1 MDSYFEVVKTA
12 AKHFRNQ
19 IAQKYATQL
28 RHSFQ
33 PQTPET
39 DERQSVYNC
48 ERPVSQNVINSA
60 LKKSV
65 SQTERRL
72 KYASFGSGPAKN
84 RRNKGFREVT
94 TNSQSNPQ
102 ASTAPLTSNQQ
113 FNPDLLSNRPD
124 SYQAAPQPS
133 NYSDLLDGIH
143 NIGLFEIYL
152 SSPMVQFA
160 EYLEKGY
167 V

>member
-1 MDSYFEVVKTA
+1 VDSYFEVVKTA

-19 IAQKYATQL
+19 IAHRYATQL
-28 RHSFQ
+28 RHSVQ

-39 DERQSVYNC
+39 DERKSVYNC
-48 ERPVSQNVINSA
+48 DRPVSQNAINSA

-72 KYASFGSGPAKN
+72 KCASFGFGPAKN
-84 RRNKGFREVT
+84 HRNKGFREVT

-124 SYQAAPQPS
+124 SYQAVSQPS
-133 NYSDLLDGIH
+133 KYSDLLDGIH

-160 EYLEKGY
+160 AHLEKGY